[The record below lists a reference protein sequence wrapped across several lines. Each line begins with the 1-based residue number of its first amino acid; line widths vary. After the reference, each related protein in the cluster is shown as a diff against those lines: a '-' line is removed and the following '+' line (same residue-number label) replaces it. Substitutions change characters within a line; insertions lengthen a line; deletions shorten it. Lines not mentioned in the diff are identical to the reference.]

1 MRILHISDTHGYHRR
16 LQNLPEAGLIDS
28 GDIIFSNGTVLT
40 GAYTLNLRPYNVIE
54 I

>member
-1 MRILHISDTHGYHRR
+1 MRILHI
-16 LQNLPEAGLIDS
+16 IDS

-40 GAYTLNLRPYNVIE
+40 GAYTLNIRLYNIIE